1 MGITDKEILGQVE
14 KIRELRTQ
22 GVSDEQIM
30 QQMKLSHG
38 AYWRRVK
45 RLKEI
50 DRQIMY
56 EKFSS
61 QLPTEVRI
69 LEDRL
74 LRTIRN
80 CENIANDE
88 STDPM
93 ARLDAMRLEID
104 CSILMVRILREGSSI
119 INIDRIEQMEDRFLR

>member
-1 MGITDKEILGQVE
+1 
-14 KIRELRTQ
+14 
-22 GVSDEQIM
+22 M

-50 DRQIMY
+50 DRQIMH
-56 EKFSS
+56 EKLSS
-61 QLPTEVRI
+61 QVPSEVRI

-80 CENIANDE
+80 CENMANDE
-88 STDPM
+88 SIDPM

-104 CSILMVRILREGSSI
+104 CSILMVRILREGPHI
-119 INIDRIEQMEDRFLR
+119 INIDRIEQRQERLHR